1 MVIVIAFFPDD
12 SLEGSSTFLDT
23 KPVIVYYIETYAVLV
38 TVHCFVFIAIFSP
51 ILETIISLLCLL
63 RNFLPVAEQLVASS
77 SYDTARDVTDSL

>member
-51 ILETIISLLCLL
+51 L
-63 RNFLPVAEQLVASS
+63 R
-77 SYDTARDVTDSL
+77 TAYHYFQFWACHLF

>member
-38 TVHCFVFIAIFSP
+38 TVHCFGLVTYFRDNHFASLPSEEFSAGCR
-51 ILETIISLLCLL
+51 TTGSIIII
-63 RNFLPVAEQLVASS
+63 
-77 SYDTARDVTDSL
+77 